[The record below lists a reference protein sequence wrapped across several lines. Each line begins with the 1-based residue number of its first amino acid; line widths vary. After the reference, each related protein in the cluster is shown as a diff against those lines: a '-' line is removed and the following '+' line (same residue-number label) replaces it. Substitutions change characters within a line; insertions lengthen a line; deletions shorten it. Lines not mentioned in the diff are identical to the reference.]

1 MSKVLSSLPVGER
14 VGIAF
19 SGGLDTSCAVAWMR
33 DKGAIPC
40 TYTADIGQYDEP
52 DIDGVVD
59 RAKEYGAEI
68 ARFVDAKLPLVEQG
82 FIALQTGAFN
92 VRSGGKTYFNTTPLG
107 RAVTGTLL
115 VRAMKDDGVD
125 IWGDGSTYKGN
136 DIERFYRYGLMAN
149 PALRIY
155 KPWLDKQFVE
165 ELGGRQEMSEWLV
178 AHGYPYRDSA
188 EKAYSTDANI
198 WGATHEAKKLE
209 FLDTGL
215 DIVEPIMGVA
225 AWRDDV
231 EVVTEE
237 VSVRFEAGRPVAIN
251 GVAFDDPVAL
261 VLEANAIG
269 GRHGLGVSDQIENRI
284 IEAKSRGIYE
294 APGMALLHITYERL
308 VNAIHNEGTVES
320 YHNEGRKL
328 GRLMYEGRWFDPQ
341 ALMLSESLQRWVG
354 SAITGEV
361 TLRLR
366 RGDDYTIL
374 NTEGP
379 SLSYHPEKLSM
390 ERTVGAAFGPEDRI
404 GQLTMRN
411 LDIAD
416 SRARLEQYAAL
427 GLVGSTTAD
436 VVGELEQGGAAQI
449 AAAVSG
455 INEDADELGLSAA
468 FDSGTD

>member
-1 MSKVLSSLPVGER
+1 
-14 VGIAF
+14 
-19 SGGLDTSCAVAWMR
+19 
-33 DKGAIPC
+33 
-40 TYTADIGQYDEP
+40 
-52 DIDGVVD
+52 
-59 RAKEYGAEI
+59 
-68 ARFVDAKLPLVEQG
+68 
-82 FIALQTGAFN
+82 
-92 VRSGGKTYFNTTPLG
+92 
-107 RAVTGTLL
+107 
-115 VRAMKDDGVD
+115 
-125 IWGDGSTYKGN
+125 
-136 DIERFYRYGLMAN
+136 
-149 PALRIY
+149 
-155 KPWLDKQFVE
+155 
-165 ELGGRQEMSEWLV
+165 MSEWLV

-198 WGATHEAKKLE
+198 WGATHEAKRLE

-231 EVVTEE
+231 EVATEE

-251 GVAFDDPVAL
+251 GVEFDDPVAL
-261 VLEANAIG
+261 VYEANTIG

-294 APGMALLHITYERL
+294 APGMALLHIAYERL
-308 VNAIHNEGTVES
+308 LNAIHNEDTVAN

-341 ALMLSESLQRWVG
+341 SLMLRESLQRWVG

-374 NTEGP
+374 DTSGP
-379 SLSYHPEKLSM
+379 NLSYHPEKLSM

-416 SRARLEQYAAL
+416 SRQRLEQYAQL
-427 GLVGSTTAD
+427 GLVGGPTAEL
-436 VVGELEQGGAAQI
+436 VGELERGGAEQI
-449 AAAVSG
+449 ADAVSG
-455 INEDADELGLSAA
+455 IDEDADELGLSAA
-468 FDSGTD
+468 FDAGTD